1 MARLGVYTVLLIVA
15 AVMVMSVSIPG
26 PSSYAQEA
34 PAVRTITV
42 EEVKAEGDTGAA
54 VITSEQVEEAREMSA
69 ERWYGMLSLWALI
82 ILAIVL
88 IRLQVRDDEKLYEE
102 GYYSRD
108 LDQ

>member
-26 PSSYAQEA
+26 PSLYAQEA

-42 EEVKAEGDTGAA
+42 EEVKPEGDTGAA
-54 VITSEQVEEAREMSA
+54 VITSEQVEIAREMTD
-69 ERWYGMLSLWALI
+69 ERLYGLLCLWALI

-102 GYYSRD
+102 GYYSKEIE
-108 LDQ
+108 

>member
-1 MARLGVYTVLLIVA
+1 MARLDVCTVVLIIA

-26 PSSYAQEA
+26 PYVCAQEA
-34 PAVRTITV
+34 PAVKTITV
-42 EEVKAEGDTGAA
+42 EEVKSEKDAETGL
-54 VITSEQVEEAREMSA
+54 ITSEQVEEARMMTA
-69 ERWYGMLSLWALI
+69 ERTYGLLSLWALI

-108 LDQ
+108 LE

>member
-1 MARLGVYTVLLIVA
+1 MARLGVCAVLLIVA

-26 PSSYAQEA
+26 PSLCAQEA

-42 EEVKAEGDTGAA
+42 EEVKSEGDKGAA
-54 VITSEQVEEAREMSA
+54 VITSEQVEAAREMSA
-69 ERWYGMLSLWALI
+69 ERWYGLLSLWALI

-102 GYYSRD
+102 GYYSKEIE
-108 LDQ
+108 

>member
-1 MARLGVYTVLLIVA
+1 MTRLGVCAVILIVA

-26 PSSYAQEA
+26 PALHAQEA

-42 EEVKAEGDTGAA
+42 EEVKPEGDKGP
-54 VITSEQVEEAREMSA
+54 VSITSEQVEAAREMSD
-69 ERWYGMLSLWALI
+69 ERWYGLLSLWALI

-102 GYYSRD
+102 GYYSKEIE
-108 LDQ
+108 